1 MVATTN
7 KKKSDDELGI
17 GWILFASFALLSVAM
32 VLALLIIFDK
42 LPEQFTA
49 GPGEVDVDVLGV
61 NFLEPYYWS
70 ITVVGLFAFNIFSSM
85 LQKKLVIWQWRL
97 ISNGGSI
104 DDLQTWVIM
113 TMNEMLHT
121 TLGFATLFFSVI
133 NIYFLVSSAAGRTVG
148 VMLVAYLN
156 GKKKTR

>member
-1 MVATTN
+1 MVAPAT
-7 KKKSDDELGI
+7 KKRDDELGI
-17 GWILFASFALLSVAM
+17 GWIIFAAFALLSVSA
-32 VLALLIIFDK
+32 VLILLVVFKK
-42 LPEQFTA
+42 LPERFTA
-49 GPGEVDVDVLGV
+49 GPGEVEVDVLGV

-70 ITVVGLFAFNIFSSM
+70 ITVVALFAFNIFSSM

-113 TMNEMLHT
+113 TMNEMLNT
-121 TLGFATLFFSVI
+121 TLGFATLFFSFI
-133 NIYFLVSSAAGRTVG
+133 NLSFLLSSAAGRTVG

-156 GKKKTR
+156 GKKKNR